1 MNTQSENRMGATEQ
15 QKAQQQFGV
24 VEDPA
29 IQGYVDRICNKLTPV
44 VERQDVKYTCTVL
57 DSPVINAFAL
67 PGGYININRGLVAFA
82 NSEAELASVLAHE
95 MGHVTAR
102 HISERYSQS
111 TLTQLGATA
120 LSIGIGSS
128 AANQLINVGANMY
141 LSSYSRSQES
151 EADDLGIRY
160 LSRAGYDPNAMAS
173 FLATLQRSS
182 ALEAAEEGEQYK
194 EMRNIMA
201 THPMTSDRVARAR
214 TTAAN
219 YPANTTLGIDTHLK
233 TITGLVYGD
242 TPKDGFVRGQEFIHP
257 VLGFAFAVPSS
268 FKVKNLPDKV
278 IGQARSKSGAAFIFD
293 VAQKPHGMDPA
304 SYIQQSWTRGANNI
318 ESMQDM
324 EVNGMRAATAQIQGN
339 VNGQAALMR
348 LVAIEWSPNEV
359 YRFQFAMP
367 QATSNAEIDALKR
380 VSYSLRQLSPTE
392 RQTVLPKRIA
402 IITAKAGDSVSSLSQ
417 RMAFDDN
424 LNEQRFMALNGMDAG
439 APITPGRKYK
449 IVVE

>member
-1 MNTQSENRMGATEQ
+1 
-15 QKAQQQFGV
+15 
-24 VEDPA
+24 
-29 IQGYVDRICNKLTPV
+29 L
-44 VERQDVKYTCTVL
+44 L
-57 DSPVINAFAL
+57 
-67 PGGYININRGLVAFA
+67 AFA
-82 NSEAELASVLAHE
+82 NNEAELASVLAHE

-120 LSIGIGSS
+120 LSIGIGSA
-128 AANQLINVGANMY
+128 AANQLINTGASMY

-182 ALEAAEEGEQYK
+182 ALEAAEQGEQYK

-214 TTAAN
+214 IMAAN
-219 YPANTTLGIDTHLK
+219 YPPNNTLGIESHLK
-233 TITGLVYGD
+233 AITGLVYGD
-242 TPKDGFVRGQEFIHP
+242 TPKDGFVRGQEFVHP
-257 VLGFAFAVPSS
+257 ALGFAFAVPQG
-268 FKVKNLPDKV
+268 FRVKNLPDKV
-278 IGQARSKSGAAFIFD
+278 IGQARSKTGATFIFD
-293 VAQKPHGMDPA
+293 VAQKPYGMQPTD
-304 SYIQQSWTRGANNI
+304 YIQQSWTRGASNL
-318 ESMQDM
+318 EGLQTMD
-324 EVNGMRAATAQIQGN
+324 VNGMNAATAQVQGN
-339 VNGQAALMR
+339 INGQAALIR

-359 YRFQFAMP
+359 YRFQFVMP
-367 QATSNAEIDALKR
+367 QATSNAEIEALKR
-380 VSYSLRQLSPTE
+380 VSYSLRALSRSE
-392 RQTVLPKRIA
+392 RQNISPKRVA
-402 IITAKAGDSVSSLSQ
+402 IITGSAGDSVSSLAR

-424 LNEQRFMALNGMDAG
+424 LNEQRFLAINGMDSG